1 MDDRILI
8 GNKIDLEKIETE
20 SSADY
25 VKKSKVYVSQ
35 VLDEAEDGNCL
46 AAMPIHEGKVIPL
59 SVGEEF
65 FATFYTKNGLLR
77 CKIVITERN
86 KKGSLFLMKIEPLT
100 ELQKVQRREY
110 FRLEC
115 NRPLE
120 YRVLD
125 EKEKSMLDEGI
136 EYDANAIALEWQKA
150 SILDL
155 SGGGIRFVS
164 PQKENKDAYVQVRFQ
179 IEEGE
184 CPIIVYAYAVLLRCE
199 QNRNNKLVYSNRIM
213 FIKMTKS
220 IREKIIRF
228 IFNEQRK
235 KRLKESGL
243 E

>member
-8 GNKIDLEKIETE
+8 GNKIDLEKVETE
-20 SSADY
+20 IPADSE
-25 VKKSKVYVSQ
+25 KKSKIYVSQ

-59 SVGEEF
+59 NVGEEF

-86 KKGSLFLMKIEPLT
+86 KKGSLFLMKIEPVT

-125 EKEKSMLDEGI
+125 GKEKSMLNEGI

-164 PQKENKDAYVQVRFQ
+164 PQKENKDSYIQVRFQ

-184 CPIIVYAYAVLLRCE
+184 RQIVVYAYAVILRCE
-199 QNRNNKLVYSNRIM
+199 QNQNNRLVYSNRVM
-213 FIKMTKS
+213 FVKMTKS

-235 KRLKESGL
+235 RRLKESGL